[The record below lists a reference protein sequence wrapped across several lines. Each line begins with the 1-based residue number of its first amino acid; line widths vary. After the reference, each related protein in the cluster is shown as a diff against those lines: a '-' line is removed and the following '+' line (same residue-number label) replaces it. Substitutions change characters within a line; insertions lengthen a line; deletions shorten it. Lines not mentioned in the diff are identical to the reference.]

1 MENSLFFQA
10 GEGIGDCLLAGGL
23 GEVYKRQR
31 QRANEKWKGR
41 RKKSGGIFLE
51 QFFGVEGKLA
61 ARGIDAEGRAFRT
74 GSISLF
80 VSFFL
85 FAMVMNGAAMSDLS
99 VRMTYFEKY
108 QDSWDVMAQVR
119 EAGLEDFQKEE
130 ELREISG
137 VTDVCIYQKAQA
149 VNIVKGEEI
158 SEALLSAGGMG

>member
-1 MENSLFFQA
+1 M
-10 GEGIGDCLLAGGL
+10 
-23 GEVYKRQR
+23 
-31 QRANEKWKGR
+31 
-41 RKKSGGIFLE
+41 E

-119 EAGLEDFQKEE
+119 EAGLEDFQRKKNCG
-130 ELREISG
+130 RFQG
-137 VTDVCIYQKAQA
+137 
-149 VNIVKGEEI
+149 
-158 SEALLSAGGMG
+158 